1 MAIKIIRKEPQQV
14 EAPKPK
20 PASGPRKLNEHDL
33 CPKCRARAWYEV
45 DGTDIVQRCTCGMH
59 RYVWQR
65 TINGGYR
72 THVQRKEEFRMPEK
86 GTKLSKCLGFV
97 AAQYPNTVTTADL
110 CGVSGQ
116 NTSDVSSQ
124 LIVLMH
130 KGLVDRVEAR
140 PGTKGGS
147 IWRVTRRALEAL
159 SMEV

>member
-1 MAIKIIRKEPQQV
+1 MPVKIVRKESEPV
-14 EAPKPK
+14 PLT
-20 PASGPRKLNEHDL
+20 GPVRMPDEGV
-33 CPKCRARAWYEV
+33 CPKCTGKAWYEFTN
-45 DGTDIVQRCTCGMH
+45 DDIVQRCICGFLRH
-59 RYVWQR
+59 VWQR
-65 TINGGYR
+65 TPNGGFR
-72 THVQRKEEFRMPEK
+72 THVQAKAEFRMPES

-97 AAQYPNTVTTADL
+97 AGQYPKTVTTRDL

-130 KGLVDRVEAR
+130 KGLVERVEAR

-147 IWRVTRRALEAL
+147 IWLVTRRALEAL

>member
-1 MAIKIIRKEPQQV
+1 MAIKIMRSKRESRATPQPAQRKMQ
-14 EAPKPK
+14 
-20 PASGPRKLNEHDL
+20 LNEHDQ
-33 CPKCRARAWYEV
+33 CPKCGARARYEV
-45 DGTDIVQRCTCGMH
+45 AETGDIVQRCICGMM

-65 TINGGYR
+65 TQNGGFR
-72 THVQRKEEFRMPEK
+72 THVQRKEEFKMPET

-97 AAQYPNTVTTADL
+97 AAQYPNTVTTRDL

-130 KGLVDRVEAR
+130 KGLVERVEAR

>member
-1 MAIKIIRKEPQQV
+1 MPVKILRKPQQKEPVSLTDPVRMQ
-14 EAPKPK
+14 E
-20 PASGPRKLNEHDL
+20 EDT
-33 CPKCRARAWYEV
+33 CPKCSGRAWYEFA
-45 DGTDIVQRCTCGMH
+45 DSNIVQRCLCGMI

-65 TINGGYR
+65 TPNGGLR
-72 THVQRKEEFRMPEK
+72 THVQRKEEFKMPEA

-97 AAQYPNTVTTADL
+97 AVQYPNTVTTRDL
-110 CGVSGQ
+110 CGISGQ

-130 KGLVDRVEAR
+130 KGLVERVEAR

-147 IWRVTRRALEAL
+147 IWLVTRRALEAL